1 MRHLGC
7 NGKELDEG
15 ACCDQLRAVGADGD
29 AGSVVLADL
38 SVMITT
44 QHTVMIATQHTA
56 QRCADRFTLNV
67 IWGLPSSSDRA
78 TRLQSVAAEKMRA
91 RDASIAQAV
100 TAPLADESRT
110 LHWHSPRVA
119 SKRTTEP
126 VAVPTAISVR
136 CCCPFFLPFDSTEEM
151 ACAVIAAADLG
162 GSRKCLMTQAPA
174 TDQSFT
180 LSSPQTCR

>member
-7 NGKELDEG
+7 NGKKLDEG

-29 AGSVVLADL
+29 TGSVVLADL

-44 QHTVMIATQHTA
+44 RHTA

-91 RDASIAQAV
+91 RDASITQAV
-100 TAPLADESRT
+100 TAPLAEESRT
-110 LHWHSPRVA
+110 LHWHSPAVA
-119 SKRTTEP
+119 SKRTTVP

-136 CCCPFFLPFDSTEEM
+136 CCCPFFLLFDSTEEM
-151 ACAVIAAADLG
+151 A
-162 GSRKCLMTQAPA
+162 
-174 TDQSFT
+174 
-180 LSSPQTCR
+180 